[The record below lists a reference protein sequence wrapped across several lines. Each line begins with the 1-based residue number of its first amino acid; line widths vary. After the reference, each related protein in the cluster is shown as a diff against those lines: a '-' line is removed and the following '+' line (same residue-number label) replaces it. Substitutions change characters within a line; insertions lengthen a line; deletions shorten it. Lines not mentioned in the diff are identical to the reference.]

1 MSPERPGTLNLH
13 LNPDKV
19 DAIKALCS
27 EKGTNLNEV
36 LEGLIDHYVQSNATT
51 KSGLN
56 ELTAGSSINTRRS
69 TVEEIFDRLEQV
81 EGYNHE
87 FVSAFEIL
95 IHRVESLEKKV
106 GGVDEEPRHRPH
118 VA

>member
-1 MSPERPGTLNLH
+1 MSPERPGVLNLH
-13 LNPDKV
+13 LNPDKL
-19 DAIKALCS
+19 DAFKASCS
-27 EKGTNLNEV
+27 EQGTTIYEV
-36 LEGLIDHYVQSNATT
+36 LEGLIDHYIQKNVAT
-51 KSGLN
+51 KMSID
-56 ELTAGSSINTRRS
+56 EVIASSSINTGRS

-81 EGYNHE
+81 EGFNHE

-106 GGVDEEPRHRPH
+106 GVTEEEPRHRPH